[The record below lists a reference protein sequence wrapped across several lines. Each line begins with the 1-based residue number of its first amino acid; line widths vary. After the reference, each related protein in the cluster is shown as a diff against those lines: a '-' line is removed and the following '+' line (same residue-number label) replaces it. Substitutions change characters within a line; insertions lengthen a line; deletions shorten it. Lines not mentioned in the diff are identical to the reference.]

1 MQIIGDRH
9 YRSEPAEPIT
19 FSVGVA
25 SRVGLVT
32 VACSCELGNTLPLTV
47 GGMGHRTVAI
57 TAGFTGADGGSVD
70 IIVSGSSG
78 GDTSKI
84 RQLTGFPART
94 AIFIID

>member
-9 YRSEPAEPIT
+9 YRSEPAETIT
-19 FSVGVA
+19 FSIGVA
-25 SRVGLVT
+25 NRVGSVT
-32 VACSCELGNTLPLTV
+32 VACSCEPGDTLPLAV
-47 GGMGHRTVAI
+47 GGIGHRTVAI